1 MCGIC
6 GFAPVDPQQ
15 AVERAGLE
23 RMAATLAHR
32 GPDGSGLLTRPG
44 IGLAIR
50 RLSIIDLATG
60 DQPIA
65 NEDGSLAVVCNG
77 EIYNSPELRA
87 ELEGAG
93 HRFRTRSD
101 VEVIPHLFEE
111 HGLGFATRLRG
122 MFALALWDG
131 ASRRLVLARDRLGI
145 KPLVY
150 SAGVSGL
157 RFASE
162 AKALLAGDGADR
174 SVEVRALAD
183 LFTFGYVRT
192 PRTLFAGVLRL
203 PPAHL
208 LVWRAGQATLH
219 RYWQPPPE
227 ADRSALGEGEWAEAL
242 LAKLEETVRIHL
254 RSDVEV
260 GAWLSPGVDSSTVVE
275 LARRTL
281 GRPLR
286 TTTLAFSD
294 AAADETRE
302 NRTLDAYP
310 GYELPN
316 ERARC
321 DAGGFALFPEV
332 VWHMEEPSA
341 YALEI
346 PRLLLARQSAR
357 SVKVVVTGEGADE
370 VFGGYRY
377 FRWDHPTAAF
387 AALPRWLRRALVL
400 GHRMEA
406 RRPWAVPLLLA
417 PREMGRERYL
427 RLTGVVPAAAARSVL
442 AAEVQREL
450 DAAGA
455 DDEWVPEAARIRAM
469 RRFHALRYCEMHV
482 RLPDYVLHTADR
494 AAMACGLEV
503 RVPFLDHELVELCAG
518 IPPSLKLHRGIEK
531 YVLRRAV
538 ERTLPAELV
547 WRRKRGLTA
556 PVAGWWRGPLPEFA
570 RESLAE
576 DRLRRTGYF
585 DAGAVAEMLR
595 RHRRGTADLS
605 QVLNAVL
612 GVQLWHRLFLE
623 GPSPASPPTSA

>member
-6 GFAPVDPQQ
+6 GFAPADPQR
-15 AVERAGLE
+15 AVDRAGLE

-32 GPDGSGLLTRPG
+32 GPDGGGLLTRPG
-44 IGLAIR
+44 IGIAIR

-101 VEVIPHLFEE
+101 VEVVLHLFEE
-111 HGLGFATRLRG
+111 RGLDFATRLRG
-122 MFALALWDG
+122 MFALALWDS

-150 SAGVSGL
+150 SAGTAGL
-157 RFASE
+157 WFASE
-162 AKALLAGDGADR
+162 AKALLAGGAVDR
-174 SVEVRALAD
+174 SVEVRAVAD
-183 LFTFGYVRT
+183 LFTYGYVRT
-192 PRTLFAGVLRL
+192 PRTLFARVLRL
-203 PPAHL
+203 PPAHV
-208 LVWRAGQATLH
+208 LVWRAGAATLH
-219 RYWQPPPE
+219 RYWQAPPE
-227 ADRSALGEGEWAEAL
+227 AERSGFGEGEWAEAL

-260 GAWLSPGVDSSTVVE
+260 GAWLSPGVDSSAVVQ
-275 LARRTL
+275 LARRVL

-294 AAADETRE
+294 PAADETRE

-316 ERARC
+316 ERAWC
-321 DAGGFALFPEV
+321 DAGAFALFPEV

-346 PRLLLARQSAR
+346 PRLVLARQSAR

-377 FRWDHPTAAF
+377 FRWNRRTAAF
-387 AALPRWLRRALVL
+387 AALPLWLRRAVL
-400 GHRMEA
+400 GRRIEA

-427 RLTGVVPAAAARSVL
+427 RLTGVVPAAAARGVL
-442 AAEVQREL
+442 GVEVQREL

-455 DDEWVPEAARIRAM
+455 EDEWVPDAVRLRAM
-469 RRFHALRYCEMHV
+469 PPFSALRHCEMHV

-518 IPPSLKLHRGIEK
+518 IPPSLKMHGGTEK

-538 ERTLPAELV
+538 ERTLPSELV
-547 WRRKRGLTA
+547 WRRKRGLSA
-556 PVAGWWRGPLPEFA
+556 PATGWWRGPLPEFA
-570 RESLAE
+570 RESLSE

-585 DAGAVAEMLR
+585 DPGAVAEVLR
-595 RHRRGTADLS
+595 RHRRGAADLS

-623 GPSPASPPTSA
+623 GPSPSGPPTSG